1 VESLFQEKVECDAGR
16 GILPAQEIKEFIRLG
31 RIRSTLDIGPKQI
44 QPASIDLRLG
54 PEALRV
60 QASFLPGQSSTL
72 LTKAQNLLVNRVD
85 LTQPN
90 GALFEP
96 NIVYIVPLTEGLA
109 LPTDVRGIA
118 NPKSTTGRLDIF
130 TRLITE
136 SGDEFDRVP
145 KGYSGELYVEIVSRT
160 FPVRI
165 RRGMALNQ
173 LRFVRGN
180 PAPAGDARLREL
192 AKEDLR
198 VAAEEEDQGKDAISR
213 AQAAINRGWPI
224 TVDLQGDGSNIVAYK
239 ARKHTRPVELD
250 KVNHYEV
257 SEFWETITRPSSGHI
272 ILEPGGFYIL
282 ASKRRVR
289 VPPDHAAEMV
299 PYDPAMGEFRVH
311 YAGFFDPGF
320 GYGAEGEIGGTR
332 AVLEVRAYEMPIL
345 LEHDQLVGR
354 LLYYRMADRPETV
367 YGLKIGSSYQ
377 QQGLSLAKQFKREPH
392 AAADGEATKPVF
404 LQAELAG

>member
-1 VESLFQEKVECDAGR
+1 MELLFESVEYEAGK
-16 GILPAQEIKEFIRLG
+16 GVLPSQEIKDFIRLG
-31 RIRSTLDIGPKQI
+31 RIRSPLEIGANQI

-60 QASFLPGQSSTL
+60 QASFLPGQSSTM
-72 LTKAQNLLVNRVD
+72 LTKAQNLLVNRID
-85 LTQPN
+85 LTHPD
-90 GALFEP
+90 GALLEP
-96 NIVYIVPLTEGLA
+96 NVVYVVPLTESLA
-109 LPTDVRGIA
+109 LPADVRGLA

-130 TRLITE
+130 TRLITA

-145 KGYSGELYVEIVSRT
+145 KGYFGELYLEVVSRT

-165 RRGMALNQ
+165 RRGMTLNQ

-180 PAPAGDARLREL
+180 PAPTGDTRLREL
-192 AKEDLR
+192 AKENLR
-198 VAAEEEDQGKDAISR
+198 LAGEEDTQNDID
-213 AQAAINRGWPI
+213 RGWPI
-224 TVDLQGDGSNIVAYK
+224 TVDLQGNGSDIVAYK

-250 KVNHYEV
+250 QINQYEP
-257 SEFWETITRPSSGHI
+257 SEFWEVISRPMSGYI

-282 ASKRRVR
+282 ASKRKVR
-289 VPPDHAAEMV
+289 VPPDYAAEMV

-320 GYGAEGEIGGTR
+320 GYGSRGEIAGTR

-354 LLYYRMADRPETV
+354 LLYYKMAGIPERV
-367 YGLKIGSSYQ
+367 YGSGIGSSYQ
-377 QQGLSLAKQFKREPH
+377 QQGLALAKQFKRVAPASG
-392 AAADGEATKPVF
+392 AAASDLPRTPMV
-404 LQAELAG
+404 QTQLAVG

>member
-1 VESLFQEKVECDAGR
+1 MESLFQERGEYEGGK

-31 RIRSTLDIGPKQI
+31 RIRSTVDIDPKQI

-72 LTKAQNLLVNRVD
+72 LTKAQNLLVNRID
-85 LTQPN
+85 LTQPG

-109 LPTDVRGIA
+109 LPPDVRGIA

-160 FPVRI
+160 FPVRL
-165 RRGMALNQ
+165 RRGMTLNQ

-198 VAAEEEDQGKDAISR
+198 VAAEEGDPG
-213 AQAAINRGWPI
+213 QAAISRGWPI
-224 TVDLQGDGSNIVAYK
+224 TVDLQGNGSNIVGYK
-239 ARKHTRPVELD
+239 AKRHTRPVELER
-250 KVNHYEV
+250 VNHYEV
-257 SEFWETITRPSSGHI
+257 SEFWETITRPDSGYI

-354 LLYYRMADRPETV
+354 LLYYRMAERPETV

-377 QQGLSLAKQFKREPH
+377 QQGLSLAKQFKREPY
-392 AAADGEATKPVF
+392 AATDAEVPRIAV

>member
-1 VESLFQEKVECDAGR
+1 
-16 GILPAQEIKEFIRLG
+16 LPAQDIKEFIRLG
-31 RIRSTLDIGPKQI
+31 RIRSTLDILPNQI

-85 LTQPN
+85 LTQPS

-109 LPTDVRGIA
+109 LPADVRGIA

-165 RRGMALNQ
+165 RRGMTLNQ

-198 VAAEEEDQGKDAISR
+198 VAAEEGDPG
-213 AQAAINRGWPI
+213 QAAINRGWPI
-224 TVDLQGDGSNIVAYK
+224 TVDLHGNGSNIVAYK

-320 GYGAEGEIGGTR
+320 GYGAEGEVGGTR
-332 AVLEVRAYEMPIL
+332 AVLEVRAYEMPVL

-392 AAADGEATKPVF
+392 ATANAEVPKTTL
-404 LQAELAG
+404 LQAEFAG

>member
-1 VESLFQEKVECDAGR
+1 VELLFESVEYEAGK
-16 GILPAQEIKEFIRLG
+16 GVLPSQEIKDFIRLG
-31 RIRSTLDIGPKQI
+31 RIRSPLEIGANQI

-60 QASFLPGQSSTL
+60 QASFLPGQSSTM
-72 LTKAQNLLVNRVD
+72 LTKAQNLLVNRID
-85 LTQPN
+85 LTHPD
-90 GALFEP
+90 GALLEP
-96 NIVYIVPLTEGLA
+96 NVVYVVPLTESLA
-109 LPTDVRGIA
+109 LPADVRGLA

-130 TRLITE
+130 TRLITA

-145 KGYSGELYVEIVSRT
+145 KGYFGELYLEVVSRT

-165 RRGMALNQ
+165 RRGMTLNQ

-180 PAPAGDARLREL
+180 PAPTGDTRLREL
-192 AKEDLR
+192 AKENLR
-198 VAAEEEDQGKDAISR
+198 LAGEEDTQNDID
-213 AQAAINRGWPI
+213 RGWPI
-224 TVDLQGDGSNIVAYK
+224 TVDLQGNGSDIVAYK

-250 KVNHYEV
+250 QINQYEP
-257 SEFWETITRPSSGHI
+257 SEFWEVISRPMSGYI

-282 ASKRRVR
+282 ASKRKVR
-289 VPPDHAAEMV
+289 VPPDYAAEMV

-320 GYGAEGEIGGTR
+320 GYGSRGEIAGTR

-354 LLYYRMADRPETV
+354 LLYYKMAGIPERV
-367 YGLKIGSSYQ
+367 YGSGIGSSYQ
-377 QQGLSLAKQFKREPH
+377 QQGLALAKQFKRVAPASG
-392 AAADGEATKPVF
+392 AAASDLPRTPMV
-404 LQAELAG
+404 QTQLAVG

>member
-1 VESLFQEKVECDAGR
+1 VESLFQDRVECEVGR

-31 RIRSTLDIGPKQI
+31 RIRSTLDISPKQI

-72 LTKAQNLLVNRVD
+72 LTKAHNLLVNRID
-85 LTQPN
+85 LTEPN

-109 LPTDVRGIA
+109 LPPDVRGIA

-165 RRGMALNQ
+165 RRGMTLNQ

-180 PAPAGDARLREL
+180 PAPTGDARLREL

-198 VAAEEEDQGKDAISR
+198 VAAEEGDPG
-213 AQAAINRGWPI
+213 QAAISRGWPI
-224 TVDLQGDGSNIVAYK
+224 TVDLQGNGSNIVAYK
-239 ARKHTRPVELD
+239 ARKHTRPVEFD

-257 SEFWETITRPSSGHI
+257 SEFWETITRPSSGYI

-392 AAADGEATKPVF
+392 AAVPKTTL

>member
-1 VESLFQEKVECDAGR
+1 VESLFQEQVESEGGR
-16 GILPAQEIKEFIRLG
+16 GILPAQDIKEFIRLG
-31 RIRSTLDIGPKQI
+31 RIRSTLDILPNQI

-85 LTQPN
+85 LTQPS

-109 LPTDVRGIA
+109 LPADVRGIA

-165 RRGMALNQ
+165 RRGMTLNQ

-198 VAAEEEDQGKDAISR
+198 VAAEEGDPG
-213 AQAAINRGWPI
+213 QAAINRGWPI
-224 TVDLQGDGSNIVAYK
+224 TVDLHGNGSNIVAYK

-320 GYGAEGEIGGTR
+320 GYGAEGEVGGTR
-332 AVLEVRAYEMPIL
+332 AVLEVRAYEMPVL

-392 AAADGEATKPVF
+392 ATADAEVQTTL
-404 LQAELAG
+404 LQAEFAG

>member
-1 VESLFQEKVECDAGR
+1 VESLFQEQVECEVGR

-31 RIRSTLDIGPKQI
+31 RIRSTLDISPKQI

-54 PEALRV
+54 PEALWV

-72 LTKAQNLLVNRVD
+72 LTKAHNLLVNRID
-85 LTQPN
+85 LTEPN

-109 LPTDVRGIA
+109 LPPDVRGIA

-160 FPVRI
+160 FPVRM
-165 RRGMALNQ
+165 RRGMTLNQ

-198 VAAEEEDQGKDAISR
+198 VAAEEGDPGQAVIS
-213 AQAAINRGWPI
+213 RGWPI
-224 TVDLQGDGSNIVAYK
+224 TVDLQGNGSNIVAYK
-239 ARKHTRPVELD
+239 ARKHARPVELD

-257 SEFWETITRPSSGHI
+257 AEFWETITRPSSGHI

-392 AAADGEATKPVF
+392 AAADAEVQKTTL

>member
-1 VESLFQEKVECDAGR
+1 LEWRTGVELLFQHVDYEPGK
-16 GILPAQEIKEFIRLG
+16 GILPSQEIKEFVRLG
-31 RIRSTLDIGPKQI
+31 RIRSPLEIGASQI

-72 LTKAQNLLVNRVD
+72 LTKAKGLLVNRVD
-85 LTQPN
+85 LTHPD
-90 GALFEP
+90 GALLEP
-96 NIVYIVPLTEGLA
+96 NVVYVVPLTESLA
-109 LPTDVRGIA
+109 LPPDVRGLA

-136 SGDEFDRVP
+136 SGEEFDRVP
-145 KGYSGELYVEIVSRT
+145 KGYSGELYVEVVSRT

-165 RRGMALNQ
+165 RKGMTLNQ

-180 PAPAGDARLREL
+180 PAPTGDARLREL
-192 AKEDLR
+192 AKENLR
-198 VAAEEEDQGKDAISR
+198 LADEEEAG
-213 AQAAINRGWPI
+213 QADINRGWPI
-224 TVDLQGDGSNIVAYK
+224 TVDLQGNGSDIVAYK

-250 KVNHYEV
+250 RINHYDP
-257 SEFWETITRPSSGHI
+257 SEFWEVISRPASGYI

-282 ASKRRVR
+282 ASKRKVR

-320 GYGAEGEIGGTR
+320 GYGTQGEIAGTR

-354 LLYYRMADRPETV
+354 LLYYKMAGTPERV
-367 YGLKIGSSYQ
+367 YGAGIGSSYQ
-377 QQGLSLAKQFKREPH
+377 QQGLALAKQFKR
-392 AAADGEATKPVF
+392 PVSTSSTTVTESPTPP
-404 LQAELAG
+404 LVQAQLAG